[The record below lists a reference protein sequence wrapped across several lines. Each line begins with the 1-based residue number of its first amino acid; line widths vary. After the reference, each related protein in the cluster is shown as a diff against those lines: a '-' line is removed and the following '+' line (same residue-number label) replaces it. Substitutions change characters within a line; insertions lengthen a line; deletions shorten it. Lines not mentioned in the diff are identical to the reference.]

1 MTLPIFMTMFG
12 YMLVS
17 SFTPGPG
24 NILALNTTL
33 KGGLKNSRFLLVGI
47 GAGYFVVQYICTG
60 AVLLLDAV
68 LEGAMVYVKYI
79 GAAYLVWLAVH
90 IFLSKMDSQSQ
101 GGKSGFVSGFLMQ
114 LVNVK
119 IYFYCTTLLSVYI
132 VPNFNS
138 WIFVLLMGLFVIFV
152 GCLATLSWAV
162 AGAKLQK
169 FYFEHF
175 KLCNTVMALFLL
187 WCAVSMIWS

>member
-33 KGGLKNSRFLLVGI
+33 KGGFKNSKFLLMGI
-47 GAGYFVVQYICTG
+47 GAGYFMVQYICTG

-68 LEGAMVYVKYI
+68 LEGVMVYVKYV
-79 GAAYLVWLAVH
+79 GAVYLVWLAVH
-90 IFLSKMDSQSQ
+90 IFLSKKESQAQ

-152 GCLATLSWAV
+152 GCCCFSHKSKKLFTLNE
-162 AGAKLQK
+162 K
-169 FYFEHF
+169 
-175 KLCNTVMALFLL
+175 N
-187 WCAVSMIWS
+187 

>member
-33 KGGLKNSRFLLVGI
+33 KGGLKNSRFLLMGI

-79 GAAYLVWLAVH
+79 GAVYLVWLAVH

-152 GCLATLSWAV
+152 GCTATLSWAV

-175 KLCNTVMALFLL
+175 KLCNTVMSLFLL

>member
-152 GCLATLSWAV
+152 GCTATLSWAV

-175 KLCNTVMALFLL
+175 KLCNTVMALFLFF
-187 WCAVSMIWS
+187 CAVSMIWS